1 MHARQM
7 SNVFLSFLFVSLP
20 LSLSPSLSLAGD
32 FSHIDDDLQFT
43 VKNDGTFA
51 FASTGTS
58 PTHKQ
63 PIAPSTP
70 YTFPAHSLYLSCS
83 RTIPLSRYRISYA
96 TQPTSEMHCI
106 SPALCLTPPTPS
118 SHPTTHENESEPTGR
133 LRARTVSRHYS
144 SARISVT
151 QHPFVGVVDGHHRAP
166 WAIVSLHAT
175 TPPPPP
181 PASSLSCAACAL
193 LYQPPVHHKNRWRHH
208 ASPSSHPPHPGG
220 DCPLHEKRRAG
231 CREGVAAVQRVFI
244 ATSYRGERAPPCAA
258 RTFERYASQ
267 Q

>member
-1 MHARQM
+1 MVHLRLLPPARPPHINNLKHRQHHTR
-7 SNVFLSFLFVSLP
+7 FP
-20 LSLSPSLSLAGD
+20 LIRSISLA
-32 FSHIDDDLQFT
+32 LAQ
-43 VKNDGTFA
+43 
-51 FASTGTS
+51 
-58 PTHKQ
+58 
-63 PIAPSTP
+63 
-70 YTFPAHSLYLSCS
+70 
-83 RTIPLSRYRISYA
+83 SRYPAIVSPMQLNLPPRCTASL
-96 TQPTSEMHCI
+96 QPSASH
-106 SPALCLTPPTPS
+106 PPS
-118 SHPTTHENESEPTGR
+118 FHPTTHENESEPTGR

-151 QHPFVGVVDGHHRAP
+151 QHPFVGVVDGHHRAR

-175 TPPPPP
+175 TPLPPP

-208 ASPSSHPPHPGG
+208 ASPSSYPPHPEG